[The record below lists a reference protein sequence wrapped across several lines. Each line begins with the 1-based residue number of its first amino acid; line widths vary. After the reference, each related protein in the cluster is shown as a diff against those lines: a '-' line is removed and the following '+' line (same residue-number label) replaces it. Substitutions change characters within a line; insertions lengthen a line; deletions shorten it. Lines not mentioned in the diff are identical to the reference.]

1 MKTSFIHSDCKKKK
15 QWQKRRRRRRRRREM
30 KPDAKEVQH
39 LRLPDW
45 KIDMAMNRDRACR
58 TRERIFK
65 RMFAGGPTGA

>member
-1 MKTSFIHSDCKKKK
+1 MAKK
-15 QWQKRRRRRRRRREM
+15 RRRREM

-45 KIDMAMNRDRACR
+45 KIDMAMNRDRACT